1 MAFGRPKKLKARW
14 DKFYSKQ
21 EMNFK
26 VPDISLYDQV
36 KETAKTYPNY
46 KAYTYFGTKDT
57 FRGFHKEIIRC
68 AKAFNALGVRKG
80 DIVTICMPNT
90 PEAII
95 AFYAL
100 NRLGAISNMIHPLSS
115 EEEIKHYLQ
124 EAQSKYMVMA
134 DLCYEKVRN
143 IKDETNLRK
152 IVVVSPKDS
161 MPMLLK
167 VGYTLTKQRKYKR
180 PKFNKTYISWLK
192 FMAYS
197 LKRETLPQVEFGKDD
212 AAVILHSGGT
222 TGNPKGILLSNGSFV
237 ALTQQVKYKFKR
249 LKPGDSCLAV
259 MPIFHGFGLAVGI
272 HTFYALGMSTSI
284 LPQFDAK
291 TFDKLLDK
299 YKPNLMIG
307 VPTLYEALS
316 NNKNIKNL
324 DLSNLKYVI
333 CGGDSLNYNLEQKVT
348 KYLEDHGCNAG
359 IQQGYGMTEALA
371 AVASGSKEVNKI
383 GSIGIPF
390 PGNYIQIVDPATKK
404 EVKPGESGEIC
415 ICGPTVMMGYLD
427 NEKETNEMLQL
438 HKDGH
443 IWLHTGDLGHMDED
457 GFIFYEQ
464 RLKRMIVSSG
474 YNVYPQYVEE
484 AIEKHPAVLQC
495 TVVGVPHPY
504 KMEVPKAFIVLKEGY
519 HATLMT
525 KLSIKEHCKKQV
537 AHYAVP
543 NKFVYRKSLPKT
555 LIGKI
560 DFKALQQDED
570 GDDYDEE
577 VDE

>member
-1 MAFGRPKKLKARW
+1 MFGRPKKLKARW
-14 DKFYSKQ
+14 EKFYSKE
-21 EMNFK
+21 EMNFE
-26 VPDISLYDQV
+26 VPDISIYDQV
-36 KETAKTYPNY
+36 KESAKNYPNY

-57 FRGFHKEIIRC
+57 FRGMHKEIIRC
-68 AKAFNALGVRKG
+68 AKAFNALGVKKG

-124 EAQSKYMVMA
+124 EAKSKYMLMV
-134 DLCYEKVRN
+134 DLCYEKVKN
-143 IKDETNLRK
+143 IIDETNLKRV
-152 IVVVSPKDS
+152 VVVSPKDS

-180 PKFNKTYISWLK
+180 PRFNKTYISWLK

-197 LKRETLPQVEFGKDD
+197 LKRETLPDVEFGKDD

-222 TGNPKGILLSNGSFV
+222 TGKPKGILLSNGSFV
-237 ALTQQVKYKFKR
+237 ALTMQVKYKFKR

-299 YKPNLMIG
+299 YKPNLMLG

-316 NNKNIKNL
+316 NNKNVKNL

-333 CGGDSLNYNLEQKVT
+333 CGGDSLNYNLEQKVK
-348 KYLEDHGCNAG
+348 KYLEDHGCYAG

-383 GSIGIPF
+383 GSIGIPL
-390 PGNYIQIVDPATKK
+390 PGNYIQIIDPATKK

-427 NEKETNEMLQL
+427 NEKETNELLQL

-443 IWLHTGDLGHMDED
+443 IWLHTGDLGHMDEE

-504 KMEVPKAFIVLKEGY
+504 KMEVPKAFIVLKDGY

-525 KLSIKEHCKKQV
+525 KLSIKDHCKKQV